1 MIYQGKQLKDDQEM
15 LSDYNIKDDTVIHMV
30 AKRQID
36 QTEEQNIA
44 QEGSVGQPV
53 RDNGVDIVDQM
64 VRTFNESN

>member
-1 MIYQGKQLKDDQEM
+1 LIYQGKQLKDDQEM

>member
-1 MIYQGKQLKDDQEM
+1 
-15 LSDYNIKDDTVIHMV
+15 MV

>member
-1 MIYQGKQLKDDQEM
+1 M

>member
-1 MIYQGKQLKDDQEM
+1 M

-30 AKRQID
+30 AKRQLD
-36 QTEEQNIA
+36 QNEEQNIA
-44 QEGSVGQPV
+44 QEGSVGRPV